1 MRDDSSVVVGEKV
14 VFRTLVIFGC
24 DRIVV
29 GYINACVQ
37 VNVLTLQCAI
47 AVGGTARCSALGG

>member
-29 GYINACVQ
+29 GYINACVP
-37 VNVLTLQCAI
+37 VNVLSL
-47 AVGGTARCSALGG
+47 